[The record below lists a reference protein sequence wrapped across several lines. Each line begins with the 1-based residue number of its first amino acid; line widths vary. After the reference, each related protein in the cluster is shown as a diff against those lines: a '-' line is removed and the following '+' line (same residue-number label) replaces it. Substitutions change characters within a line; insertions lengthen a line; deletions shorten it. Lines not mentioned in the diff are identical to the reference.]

1 MNLQIAWRNI
11 WRNPRRTTV
20 IMIAV
25 IIGVWN
31 MVFLGALMRGIVVA
45 MVNNGISTLTGDIQ
59 VHQKGFRNDPVIEN
73 SIKNPEIVETVLNNN
88 LPPGAGWV
96 SRVRGSAI
104 ANNARHSSSVTLVGI
119 DPLREADISFI
130 GSAAIQGSYLKPDDK
145 NGIMVGQAL
154 VDKFETKLGHKL
166 IMMSQDTSR
175 EIASRAFRI
184 SGIFKAE
191 LESTEKKFVFVNM
204 PVLQQMLKLQNG
216 ISEVSIIL
224 PDHQDANHVKN
235 TLNAE
240 LPSNLEAA
248 TWREI
253 LPMLDAYLKIY
264 DGFILIW
271 YLVVFIAMGF
281 GIVNTTLMA
290 VFERMREFGL
300 LKALGMKPGR
310 IFAGIITETLILLLI
325 GMAIG
330 NILAFLCVYALSGS
344 GIDLSAF
351 AAGAEFA
358 GMSRVIFPV
367 ISVWDLTAA
376 NLVVLVLGLLV
387 STYPAIKA
395 ARFTPVEALCH
406 T

>member
-1 MNLQIAWRNI
+1 MYLQMAWRNI

-31 MVFLGALMRGIVVA
+31 MIFLGALMRGIVIE

-59 VHQKGFRNDPVIEN
+59 VHQKGFRNDPVVEN
-73 SIKNPEIVETVLNNN
+73 SIKNPGIVETVLNNN

-96 SRVRGSAI
+96 SRVRVSAI

-119 DPLREADISFI
+119 DPLGEAGISFI
-130 GSAAIQGSYLKPDDK
+130 GSAAILGSYLNPDDK
-145 NGIMVGQAL
+145 NGILVGQAL
-154 VDKFETKLGHKL
+154 VDKFETKLGYKL
-166 IMMSQDTSR
+166 ILMSQDTSR
-175 EIASRAFRI
+175 EIASRSFRI
-184 SGIFKAE
+184 SGIFKAD
-191 LESTEKKFVFVNM
+191 LEATEKKFVFVNM
-204 PVLQQMLKLQNG
+204 PVLQEMLKLQNN

-224 PDHQDANHVKN
+224 PDHQDANQVKN

-240 LPSNLEAA
+240 LPSNLEANS
-248 TWREI
+248 WREL

-290 VFERMREFGL
+290 VFERMKEFGL
-300 LKALGMKPGR
+300 LKSLGMKPGR

-358 GMSRVIFPV
+358 GMSRIIIPV
-367 ISVWDLTAA
+367 ISTWDLAAA

-387 STYPAIKA
+387 SAYPAVKA

>member
-1 MNLQIAWRNI
+1 MYLQIAWRNI
-11 WRNPRRTTV
+11 WRNSRRTTV
-20 IMIAV
+20 IMIAI

-59 VHQKGFRNDPVIEN
+59 VHQKGFRDDPVIEN
-73 SIKNPEIVETVLNNN
+73 SIKNPELVENMLNNT
-88 LPPGAGWV
+88 LPSDARWA
-96 SRVRGSAI
+96 SRVRVSAI

-145 NGIMVGQAL
+145 NGIIVGQAL
-154 VDKFETKLGHKL
+154 VDKFETKLGYKL
-166 IMMSQDTSR
+166 ILMSQDTSL

-184 SGIFKAE
+184 SGIFKAD
-191 LESTEKKFVFVNM
+191 LEFTEKKFVFVNM

-224 PDHQDANHVKN
+224 PDHQDALHVKN

-240 LPSNLEAA
+240 LPSNLEVN
-248 TWREI
+248 TWREL
-253 LPMLDAYLKIY
+253 LPMLNAYLKIY

-310 IFAGIITETLILLLI
+310 IIAGVLTETLILLLI
-325 GMAIG
+325 GMATG

-367 ISVWDLTAA
+367 ISVWDLSAA

-387 STYPAIKA
+387 SAYPAIKA
-395 ARFTPVEALCH
+395 ARFTPVEALRH

>member
-1 MNLQIAWRNI
+1 
-11 WRNPRRTTV
+11 
-20 IMIAV
+20 
-25 IIGVWN
+25 
-31 MVFLGALMRGIVVA
+31 MRGIVVA
-45 MVNNGISTLTGDIQ
+45 MVNNGISTLTGDIK

-73 SIKNPEIVETVLNNN
+73 SIKNPEILENILNNT
-88 LPPGAGWV
+88 LSSDAKWA
-96 SRVRGSAI
+96 SRVRVSAI
-104 ANNARHSSSVTLVGI
+104 ANNARHSSGVTLVGI

-130 GSAAIQGSYLKPDDK
+130 GDAVVQGSYLKPDDK
-145 NGIMVGQAL
+145 NGIMAGQAL
-154 VDKFETKLGHKL
+154 VDKFETKLGYKL
-166 IMMSQDTSR
+166 ILMSQDTSR
-175 EIASRAFRI
+175 EIASRSFRI

-204 PVLQQMLKLQNG
+204 PVLQQMLKLDNA

-224 PDHQDANHVKN
+224 PDHQDVNHVKN
-235 TLNAE
+235 ILNAE
-240 LPSNLEAA
+240 LPSNLKAA
-248 TWREI
+248 SWREL
-253 LPMLDAYLKIY
+253 LPMLNAYLKIY

-271 YLVVFIAMGF
+271 YLVIFIAMGF

-300 LKALGMKPGR
+300 LKALGMRPGR
-310 IFAGIITETLILLLI
+310 IIAGILTETLILLLI
-325 GMAIG
+325 GMTIG

-344 GIDLSAF
+344 GIDLSSF

-367 ISVWDLTAA
+367 ISLWDLTSA

-387 STYPAIKA
+387 SAYPAVKA

>member
-1 MNLQIAWRNI
+1 MYLQIAWRNI

-31 MVFLGALMRGIVVA
+31 MVFLGALMRGIVIE

-59 VHQKGFRNDPVIEN
+59 VHQKGFRDDPVVEN
-73 SIKNPEIVETVLNNN
+73 SIKSPEMLKNILDNN
-88 LPPGAGWV
+88 LPSDAVWT
-96 SRVRGSAI
+96 SRVRVSAI
-104 ANNARHSSSVTLVGI
+104 ANNARHSSGVTLVGI
-119 DPLREADISFI
+119 DPEREAAVSFI
-130 GSAAIQGSYLKPDDK
+130 GDAVIRGSYLQPDDK
-145 NGIMVGQAL
+145 NGILVGQAL
-154 VDKFETKLGHKL
+154 ADKFETRLGRKL
-166 IMMSQDTSR
+166 ILMSQDTSR
-175 EIASRAFRI
+175 EIASRSFRI
-184 SGIFKAE
+184 SGTFKAE
-191 LESTEKKFVFVNM
+191 LEATEKKFVFVNM
-204 PVLQQMLKLQNG
+204 PVLQQMLKLHNG

-224 PDHQDANHVKN
+224 PDHQDVNHVKN

-240 LPSNLEAA
+240 LPSNHEASA
-248 TWREI
+248 WREL

-300 LKALGMKPGR
+300 LKSLGMKPVG

-325 GMAIG
+325 GITIG
-330 NILAFLCVYALSGS
+330 NVLAFLCVYALSGS

-358 GMSRVIFPV
+358 GMSRVIIPV
-367 ISVWDLTAA
+367 ISVWDFTAA
-376 NLVVLVLGLLV
+376 NLVVLVLGLIV
-387 STYPAIKA
+387 SAYPALKA
-395 ARFTPVEALCH
+395 ARFTPVEALSH

>member
-1 MNLQIAWRNI
+1 MQLQIAWRNI

-31 MVFLGALMRGIVVA
+31 MIFLGALMRGIVIE

-59 VHQKGFRNDPVIEN
+59 IHQKGFRNDPVVEN
-73 SIKNPEIVETVLNNN
+73 SIKEPEVLKNILNNN
-88 LPPGAGWV
+88 LPSDARWA
-96 SRVRGSAI
+96 SRIRVSAI
-104 ANNARHSSSVTLVGI
+104 ANNARHSSGVTLVGI
-119 DPLREADISFI
+119 DPTREASVSFI
-130 GSAAIQGSYLKPDDK
+130 GDAVILGSYLKPDDK
-145 NGIMVGQAL
+145 NGILVGQAL
-154 VDKFETKLGHKL
+154 VDKFETKLGRKL
-166 IMMSQDTSR
+166 ILMSQDTSK
-175 EIASRAFRI
+175 EISSRSFRI

-204 PVLQQMLKLQNG
+204 PVLQQMIKLKNG
-216 ISEVSIIL
+216 VSEVSIIL

-235 TLNAE
+235 TLNTE
-240 LPSNLEAA
+240 LPSNLEANA
-248 TWREI
+248 WREL

-300 LKALGMKPGR
+300 LKSLGMKPGR
-310 IFAGIITETLILLLI
+310 IFAGIITETLILLLSGI
-325 GMAIG
+325 TIG
-330 NILAFLCVYALSGS
+330 NILAFLCVYSLSGS

-367 ISVWDLTAA
+367 ISIWDLMAA

-387 STYPAIKA
+387 SAYPAVKA
-395 ARFTPVEALCH
+395 ARFTPVEALYH

>member
-1 MNLQIAWRNI
+1 
-11 WRNPRRTTV
+11 
-20 IMIAV
+20 
-25 IIGVWN
+25 
-31 MVFLGALMRGIVVA
+31 MRGIVVA

-73 SIKNPEIVETVLNNN
+73 SINKPEILKSILNDE
-88 LPPGAGWV
+88 LPSNAKWT
-96 SRVRGSAI
+96 SRIRVSAI

-119 DPLREADISFI
+119 DPLREANISFI

-154 VDKFETKLGHKL
+154 VDKFETKLGYKL
-166 IMMSQDTSR
+166 ILMSQNTSR
-175 EIASRAFRI
+175 EIASRSFRI

-204 PVLQQMLKLQNG
+204 SVLQQMLELQNS

-235 TLNAE
+235 ILNAA
-240 LPSNLEAA
+240 LPSNIEANA
-248 TWREI
+248 WREL

-290 VFERMREFGL
+290 VFERMKEFGL
-300 LKALGMKPGR
+300 LKSLGMKPGR

-325 GMAIG
+325 GIAIG

-387 STYPAIKA
+387 STYPATKA

-406 T
+406 V